1 MNTKIERL
9 RVIRRLETGPEM
21 DEYDQLISELASE
34 EPLDPALLPDLFI
47 SFFDATEGDQVMW
60 GLLHLV
66 EDFPPRAY
74 ASALVETLPQMVPH
88 AREWATRLL
97 MRMLNSEKD
106 RPLLREAYIAA
117 SRQHQT
123 LVRELL
129 AEIVG
134 ENKTFAD
141 KSAQITK
148 P

>member
-1 MNTKIERL
+1 MNARIARL
-9 RVIRRLETGPEM
+9 RDIRRLETGAEM
-21 DEYDQLISELASE
+21 EEYDKLISEIASD
-34 EPLDPALLPDLFI
+34 EPLDPALLPDLFM

-66 EDFPPRAY
+66 EDFPAEAY
-74 ASALVETLPQMVPH
+74 ASALVGTLPQMVNH

-106 RPLLREAYIAA
+106 RPLLRAAYLGATPL
-117 SRQHQT
+117 QQQ

-134 ENKTFAD
+134 DNKTFAP
-141 KSAQITK
+141 KTAQVVS
-148 P
+148 